1 MNRKMEERM
10 IAPGSEAALFCNA
23 RDVVGESIIW
33 DDRRGVLL
41 WVDIVGR
48 RIHSLDPRSGEHRI
62 WSVPE
67 FPTSIGLRDDGGAI
81 LGLTRRIALWD
92 YDDRFETLA
101 VPEPDLP
108 ANRLNEG
115 RVAPDGSFWVGTMS
129 TNLTD
134 AGDPKPQG
142 PKSGHYYRVDGSGH
156 VMRLSDDVFGITN
169 TMVWPAPGLFVTADT
184 IDNTLYR
191 YSVSPDG
198 LKLTERGVF
207 SGPFARGLPDGS
219 CIDSEGGI
227 WTCRVV
233 GGQCVTRTLADGSI
247 DRVIEL
253 PCSWPT
259 SCAFGGEDFGTLF
272 VTSAR
277 FTMSAEH
284 LTANPQEGGLFAVR
298 PGVRGAIEPRFL
310 SHQ

>member
-1 MNRKMEERM
+1 MTRRMEEWM
-10 IAPGSEAALFCNA
+10 SAPGSQAELCFDA
-23 RDVVGESIIW
+23 RDVVGESIVW

-48 RIHSLDPRSGEHRI
+48 RIHSLDPRNGEHRV
-62 WSVPE
+62 WAVPE
-67 FPTSIGLRDDGGAI
+67 FSTSIGLRQDGGAI
-81 LGLTRRIALWD
+81 LGLTRRVALWD
-92 YDDRFETLA
+92 FDDRFETLA

-134 AGDPKPQG
+134 EGQPKPQG
-142 PKSGHYYRVDGSGH
+142 PKSGYYYRVDGSGH
-156 VMRLSDDVFGITN
+156 VTRLSDDVFGITN
-169 TMVWPAPGLFVTADT
+169 TMVWPSSRLFVTADT

-198 LKLTERGVF
+198 LKLTDRRVF
-207 SGPFARGLPDGS
+207 AGPFERGLPDGS
-219 CIDSEGGI
+219 CIDGEGGI
-227 WTCRVV
+227 WTCRVA
-233 GGQCVTRTLADGSI
+233 GGGCVTRTLADGRI

-259 SCAFGGEDFGTLF
+259 SCAFGGEDLRTLF

-277 FTMSAEH
+277 FTMSPEH
-284 LTANPQEGGLFAVR
+284 LTANPLEGGLFAVR
-298 PGVRGAIEPRFL
+298 PGVTGTIERRFL
-310 SHQ
+310 TP